1 MKVQTK
7 LVCTSIAFALAMAV
21 HSPAT
26 ALTMKECSAKYKEAQ
41 SAGTLQGMKWKD
53 FRKAQCG
60 ADASP
65 AASTSTPASRA
76 APTTAT
82 RTPRATTG
90 SVPLGS
96 STAVFPNAVSPKY
109 SKEKPGQ
116 ARMHTCV
123 DQYNANKATNAN
135 GSLKWIEKGGGY
147 WSECNKRLKG

>member
-1 MKVQTK
+1 MKAQTK

-65 AASTSTPASRA
+65 AASTSTPDSTA
-76 APTTAT
+76 APTTAR
-82 RTPRATTG
+82 RTTRATSG
-90 SVPLGS
+90 SAPAAY

-109 SKEKPGQ
+109 SKETPGH

-123 DQYNANKATNAN
+123 DQYNANKAANAN

>member
-1 MKVQTK
+1 MKAQTK

-65 AASTSTPASRA
+65 AASTSTPDSTA
-76 APTTAT
+76 APTTAR
-82 RTPRATTG
+82 RTTRATSG
-90 SVPLGS
+90 SAPAAY

-109 SKEKPGQ
+109 SKETPGH

-123 DQYNANKATNAN
+123 DQYNANKAANAN
-135 GSLKWIEKGGGY
+135 GKLKWIEKGGGY